1 MEDYYQILDV
11 NENSSQDEIKKAYR
25 KLAVEH
31 HPDKGGD
38 ENKFK
43 QISQAYDTIG
53 DEKKRGQYDNQRR
66 NPFAGMGGGGGG
78 FNPFEEMFNQMNA
91 QRRRTVPDKV
101 IEVIIG
107 ALESFNGSDKTINYS
122 RESKCGGCNG
132 NGGERINCSVCNGE
146 GFILQRIGT
155 GLFVQ
160 VMRQTCGGCNGNGF
174 TYKTTCGTCHGKT
187 TITTNETVSVKLP
200 HGVDDGQFLRL
211 QDKGDYKDGVYGN
224 LVLRIKVQ
232 EESDFDKSGDDLI
245 YNAYFN
251 LTNLSKDTLEISHP
265 QGNLSIKLPKT
276 FDTSKP
282 LRVKSKGYYNRGDL
296 FIKLFVKFE
305 RG

>member
-1 MEDYYQILDV
+1 MEDFYQILGV
-11 NENSSQDEIKKAYR
+11 NENASQDEIKKAYR

-43 QISQAYDTIG
+43 KISEAYDTIG
-53 DEKKRGQYDNQRR
+53 DENKRSQYNNQRR
-66 NPFAGMGGGGGG
+66 NPFANMGGGG
-78 FNPFEEMFNQMNA
+78 FNPFEDMFNQMHT
-91 QRRRTVPDKV
+91 QRRRAVPDKV
-101 IEVIIG
+101 IEVFIG
-107 ALESFNGSDKTINYS
+107 ALESFNGSDKTINYV

-132 NGGERINCSVCNGE
+132 NGGERINCATCNGE
-146 GFILQRIGT
+146 GFVIQRIGT

-160 VMRQTCGGCNGNGF
+160 VIRQACGSCGGNGF

-187 TITTNETVSVKLP
+187 TVKTNETVSVKLP

-211 QDKGDYKDGVYGN
+211 QDKGDYKDGMYGN

-232 EESDFDKSGDDLI
+232 EQENFDKSGDDLI
-245 YNAYFN
+245 YNAYFKLN
-251 LTNLSKDTLEISHP
+251 ELSKETLDILHP

-282 LRVKSKGYYNRGDL
+282 LRVKSKGYHNRGDL

-305 RG
+305 RS